1 VTWAGEALAAIR
13 KIVLIE
19 ERIGGLTE
27 QVKVLAD
34 SYVEL
39 DRRLLKM
46 EAKFELLERL
56 SGRPRKDLPAARPDR
71 KQNPRGL
78 NKKSVLAFAVH
89 NKRLVNERKAVT
101 EIAGWMGTC
110 ARAAGRDLQHRY

>member
-19 ERIGGLTE
+19 ERIGRLSE
-27 QVKVLAD
+27 QVRVLAD

-46 EAKFELLERL
+46 EAKFELLESL
-56 SGRPRKDLPAARPDR
+56 SGQRKVLPATSI
-71 KQNPRGL
+71 
-78 NKKSVLAFAVH
+78 KKKKL
-89 NKRLVNERKAVT
+89 
-101 EIAGWMGTC
+101 
-110 ARAAGRDLQHRY
+110 

>member
-19 ERIGGLTE
+19 ERIGSLTD
-27 QVKVLAD
+27 QVKALAD

-46 EAKFELLERL
+46 EAKFELLETL
-56 SGRPRKDLPAARPDR
+56 SGR
-71 KQNPRGL
+71 N
-78 NKKSVLAFAVH
+78 
-89 NKRLVNERKAVT
+89 RKALPSVS
-101 EIAGWMGTC
+101 IRKRKLK
-110 ARAAGRDLQHRY
+110 RAD

>member
-1 VTWAGEALAAIR
+1 VTWAGDALAAIR

-19 ERIGGLTE
+19 ERIGRLSE

-46 EAKFELLERL
+46 EAKFELLESL
-56 SGRPRKDLPAARPDR
+56 SGQRKVLPA
-71 KQNPRGL
+71 NSI
-78 NKKSVLAFAVH
+78 KKKKL
-89 NKRLVNERKAVT
+89 
-101 EIAGWMGTC
+101 
-110 ARAAGRDLQHRY
+110 

>member
-1 VTWAGEALAAIR
+1 VTWAGETLAAIR

-19 ERIGGLTE
+19 ERIGSLSE

-46 EAKFELLERL
+46 EAKFELLESL
-56 SGRPRKDLPAARPDR
+56 SGR
-71 KQNPRGL
+71 Q
-78 NKKSVLAFAVH
+78 
-89 NKRLVNERKAVT
+89 RKALPT
-101 EIAGWMGTC
+101 TLSPK
-110 ARAAGRDLQHRY
+110 RKSKRD

>member
-1 VTWAGEALAAIR
+1 VTWAGDALAAIR

-19 ERIGGLTE
+19 ERIGRLSE

-46 EAKFELLERL
+46 EAKFELLESL
-56 SGRPRKDLPAARPDR
+56 SGQRKVLPATSI
-71 KQNPRGL
+71 
-78 NKKSVLAFAVH
+78 KKKNSR
-89 NKRLVNERKAVT
+89 N
-101 EIAGWMGTC
+101 
-110 ARAAGRDLQHRY
+110 

>member
-1 VTWAGEALAAIR
+1 MTWAGEALAAIR

-46 EAKFELLERL
+46 EAKFELLETL
-56 SGRPRKDLPAARPDR
+56 SGR
-71 KQNPRGL
+71 Q
-78 NKKSVLAFAVH
+78 
-89 NKRLVNERKAVT
+89 RKALPSAV
-101 EIAGWMGTC
+101 IRKRKSR
-110 ARAAGRDLQHRY
+110 RAK

>member
-1 VTWAGEALAAIR
+1 MTWAGEALAAIR

-46 EAKFELLERL
+46 EAKFELLENL
-56 SGRPRKDLPAARPDR
+56 SGR
-71 KQNPRGL
+71 
-78 NKKSVLAFAVH
+78 H
-89 NKRLVNERKAVT
+89 RKALPSST
-101 EIAGWMGTC
+101 TRRNRKSKRTA
-110 ARAAGRDLQHRY
+110 

>member
-1 VTWAGEALAAIR
+1 MTWAGDALAAIR

-19 ERIGGLTE
+19 ERIGRLSE

-46 EAKFELLERL
+46 EAKFELLESL
-56 SGRPRKDLPAARPDR
+56 SGQRKVLPATSI
-71 KQNPRGL
+71 
-78 NKKSVLAFAVH
+78 KKKNSR
-89 NKRLVNERKAVT
+89 N
-101 EIAGWMGTC
+101 
-110 ARAAGRDLQHRY
+110 

>member
-1 VTWAGEALAAIR
+1 MTWAGEALAAIR

-19 ERIGGLTE
+19 ERIGSLSE

-46 EAKFELLERL
+46 EAKFELLESL
-56 SGRPRKDLPAARPDR
+56 SGR
-71 KQNPRGL
+71 Q
-78 NKKSVLAFAVH
+78 
-89 NKRLVNERKAVT
+89 RKALPT
-101 EIAGWMGTC
+101 TLSPK
-110 ARAAGRDLQHRY
+110 RKSKRD

>member
-27 QVKVLAD
+27 QVRVLAN

-46 EAKFELLERL
+46 EAKFALLESL
-56 SGRPRKDLPAARPDR
+56 SGRQRKELPRTSSPKR
-71 KQNPRGL
+71 K
-78 NKKSVLAFAVH
+78 S
-89 NKRLVNERKAVT
+89 KRAK
-101 EIAGWMGTC
+101 
-110 ARAAGRDLQHRY
+110 

>member
-19 ERIGGLTE
+19 ERIGSLTD

-46 EAKFELLERL
+46 EAKFELLETL
-56 SGRPRKDLPAARPDR
+56 SGG
-71 KQNPRGL
+71 N
-78 NKKSVLAFAVH
+78 
-89 NKRLVNERKAVT
+89 RKALPSVS
-101 EIAGWMGTC
+101 IRKRKSK
-110 ARAAGRDLQHRY
+110 RAE

>member
-1 VTWAGEALAAIR
+1 MTWAGDALAAIR

-19 ERIGGLTE
+19 ERIGRLSE

-46 EAKFELLERL
+46 EAKFELLESL
-56 SGRPRKDLPAARPDR
+56 SGQRKVLPA
-71 KQNPRGL
+71 NSI
-78 NKKSVLAFAVH
+78 KKKKL
-89 NKRLVNERKAVT
+89 
-101 EIAGWMGTC
+101 
-110 ARAAGRDLQHRY
+110 

>member
-19 ERIGGLTE
+19 ERIGSLTE
-27 QVKVLAD
+27 RVKVLTD

-46 EAKFELLERL
+46 EAKFELLETL
-56 SGRPRKDLPAARPDR
+56 SGRPRQALPAGTSTPKR
-71 KQNPRGL
+71 KSR
-78 NKKSVLAFAVH
+78 
-89 NKRLVNERKAVT
+89 
-101 EIAGWMGTC
+101 
-110 ARAAGRDLQHRY
+110 RAE

>member
-1 VTWAGEALAAIR
+1 MTWAGEALAAIR

-19 ERIGGLTE
+19 ERIGSLTD

-46 EAKFELLERL
+46 EAKFELLETL
-56 SGRPRKDLPAARPDR
+56 SGR
-71 KQNPRGL
+71 
-78 NKKSVLAFAVH
+78 H
-89 NKRLVNERKAVT
+89 RKALPSVSIRKRKSKMA
-101 EIAGWMGTC
+101 E
-110 ARAAGRDLQHRY
+110 